1 MSALIPGLNE
11 SSTAIVL
18 DFLTGT
24 EAVEE
29 AVLFGSRAKGNYKTG
44 SDIDIAIK
52 GKGVDKDI
60 ISTLNAAFEESS
72 LIYFVDVIAYD
83 HITNPDLKE
92 HIDRVGKVLFKRS

>member
-52 GKGVDKDI
+52 GKGVDKDV